1 MKHAC
6 ALLFVCLTAATLS
19 ASGGTPMTLEARAK
33 GAQVVVVAS
42 VSDVQSRLV
51 ANESG
56 DRLIVSQ
63 VTLNIEESLKGNGRK
78 QITMQIEGGTVGD
91 LTLRVSDMPAMAKGE
106 RAVIF
111 LDQMTGGVLVPH
123 RRGLGVLKLTGSYLT
138 GTDIPLTRVK
148 DTVRQV
154 TR

>member
-1 MKHAC
+1 
-6 ALLFVCLTAATLS
+6 
-19 ASGGTPMTLEARAK
+19 MTLEARAK

-42 VSDVQSRLV
+42 VTDVQSRFV

-56 DRLIVSQ
+56 DQLIVSQ
-63 VTLNIEESLKGNGRK
+63 VTLNVEESLKGNERK
-78 QITMQIEGGTVGD
+78 QLTMQIEGGTVGD

-111 LDQMTGGVLVPH
+111 LDQTASGVLVPH